1 MAKQDAEKRERPKK
15 PSRAKDQAHLTGWEP
30 FAAKFN
36 GKPSAYNR
44 QKAEIIC
51 EQLSEGIPLRE
62 ICRQPGMPAWRTV
75 YDWMYQDAD
84 LDAAIAHSRDLGWDA
99 IAEDCFRIADTPMYG
114 EETTESEDETG
125 TKRISVKR
133 IDMLG
138 HRKLQVETRLKL
150 LAKFHPKK
158 YGDALKLSG
167 DKENPLRM
175 ETEIK
180 AKEMFDGVIEALE
193 ASRRKKS

>member
-15 PSRAKDQAHLTGWEP
+15 PSRAKKDQGTAPVKPTGR
-30 FAAKFN
+30 
-36 GKPSAYNR
+36 PSTYDPI
-44 QKAEIIC
+44 KAVSIC

-75 YDWMYQDAD
+75 YDWMYQDED
-84 LDAAIAHSRDLGWDA
+84 LTAAIAHSRDLGWDA

-114 EETTESEDETG
+114 EEITESEDETG
-125 TKRISVKR
+125 TKRTSVRKV
-133 IDMLG
+133 DMLG

-175 ETEIK
+175 EAEVK

-193 ASRRKKS
+193 AARRKKS